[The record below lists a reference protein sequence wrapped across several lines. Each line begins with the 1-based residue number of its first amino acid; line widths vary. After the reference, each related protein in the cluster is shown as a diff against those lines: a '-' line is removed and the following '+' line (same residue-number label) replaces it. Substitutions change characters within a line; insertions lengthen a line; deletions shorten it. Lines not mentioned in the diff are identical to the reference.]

1 MRGLEK
7 SSLLWYNVYAK
18 SHLGAEL
25 AARARWHGYDL
36 VDEACALI
44 KTEMNSMPSEMDEV
58 ARKIMQ
64 HEIEEAA
71 LKKEKDKLSAEHL
84 KDIQAELAD
93 MRAQFNEMKSKW
105 DMEKQSIERLQKLRE
120 EIEQTNAE
128 IERAQSNYD
137 LGKAAELQY
146 GKLPVLKKQLEE
158 EELS

>member
-1 MRGLEK
+1 
-7 SSLLWYNVYAK
+7 
-18 SHLGAEL
+18 
-25 AARARWHGYDL
+25 
-36 VDEACALI
+36 
-44 KTEMNSMPSEMDEV
+44 MDEV

-84 KDIQAELAD
+84 KEIQAELAD
-93 MRAQFNEMKSKW
+93 MRATFNEMKSKW
-105 DMEKQSIERLQKLRE
+105 DMEKQSIKRLQKLRE

-146 GKLPVLKKQLEE
+146 GKLPSLKKQLEE
-158 EELS
+158 EEAKAAETSASTSLLRDNVSEEEICKIVARWTGIPVSKIMESDREKLL